1 MADAACQVAGL
12 TIWVVRTV
20 FLLVSIQLRRRLR
33 NCRERAPVDPMHDI
47 DIVGDNHL
55 MGKHRRG
62 GGESS
67 GDSLSPL
74 SEGGGGGVT
83 KRTAK

>member
-62 GGESS
+62 GGNLLATHFLHCQKE
-67 GDSLSPL
+67 
-74 SEGGGGGVT
+74 E
-83 KRTAK
+83 AEA